1 MSGVGL
7 KDMARRLRASVEEL
21 DAARLQ
27 DRFEGLDATRISQ
40 CPVRC
45 PVKISGEI
53 KQVRIS
59 PRSGLPALEVVVSDG
74 SGEATAVFTGRRR
87 LAGLDCGRRV
97 VIEGVG
103 RTERNRI
110 LVVNPSYTIV
120 E

>member
-1 MSGVGL
+1 VGL
-7 KDMARRLRASVEEL
+7 KDVARRPRASVEEL

-27 DRFEGLDATRISQ
+27 DRFEGLDATRINQ

-59 PRSGLPALEVVVSDG
+59 PRSGFPALEVVVSDG
-74 SGEATAVFTGRRR
+74 SGEATAVFTGRRSLGGIHTGR
-87 LAGLDCGRRV
+87 GVVLEGVAHEERGRRV
-97 VIEGVG
+97 
-103 RTERNRI
+103 I
-110 LVVNPSYTIV
+110 LNPAYTLLP